1 VTNDEFNDLIMR
13 LKNSSTPTH
22 LREEIIMVLKQ
33 QRQMLEDI
41 YLGARHGLRATPEHL
56 AATALGKEGYGGM
69 SDAGF

>member
-1 VTNDEFNDLIMR
+1 
-13 LKNSSTPTH
+13 
-22 LREEIIMVLKQ
+22 MVLKQ